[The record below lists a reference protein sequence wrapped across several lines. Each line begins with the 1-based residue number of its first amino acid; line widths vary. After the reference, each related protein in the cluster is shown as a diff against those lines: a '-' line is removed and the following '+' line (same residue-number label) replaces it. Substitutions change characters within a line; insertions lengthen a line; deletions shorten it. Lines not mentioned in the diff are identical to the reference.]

1 MAAQALTFETGLNAI
16 KSLQLTQYD
25 PPKLRTGQVLVK
37 LLAAPI
43 NPQDLMVMKG
53 LYPVK
58 PEDQIDSSS
67 IPGYDGVGE
76 VVDLGDGVGD
86 LKLRDHVIPKRHGL
100 GTWRTHAAFGADALI
115 KVSPHLDIQA
125 AAILKMVVTPA
136 YFLLEDMVQ
145 LKPGD

>member
-58 PEDQIDSSS
+58 PEDQIDSRS